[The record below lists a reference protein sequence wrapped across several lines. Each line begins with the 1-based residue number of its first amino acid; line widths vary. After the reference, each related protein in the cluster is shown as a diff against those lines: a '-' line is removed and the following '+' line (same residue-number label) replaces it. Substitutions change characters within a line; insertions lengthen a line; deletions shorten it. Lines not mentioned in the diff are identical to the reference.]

1 MLPTLTHLK
10 TWASTPNGILAKMA
24 LKMAIASV
32 LSFAIA
38 KWLHWEYPFYAVI
51 AAIIVMSSTHGST
64 LLQGF
69 QRLIGTAIGAVG
81 GAIFAAM
88 LGSNFWSLGI
98 SVFLTIFLSN
108 YWKFTEAA
116 KLAGYVSAIVI
127 LNYNASPWLYA
138 WHRFLETL
146 LGIAVA
152 LLVNDFIFPAS
163 AGVELRRCLSQIL
176 TQLEQFYALVVD
188 CAFTGSY
195 DRAKADELKTT
206 INSLLQKKKE
216 LWKEVRQGQTREP
229 LETRINEAWE
239 FLISRIWQ
247 HILTMEHTVLVR
259 EQDTL
264 WQILSV
270 ELIQLAQETRSAML
284 TLATA
289 VKSYKSHVSLPE
301 IEVAL
306 ADTTKRFNDLQQLKQ
321 EDYPI
326 NEILRFFTFFYTMEE
341 VGRKLQRMT
350 NISILNHL

>member
-1 MLPTLTHLK
+1 MVLPTLSNLK
-10 TWASTPNGILAKMA
+10 TWASTSNGILAKMA

-32 LSFAIA
+32 LAFAIA
-38 KWLHWEYPFYAVI
+38 KWWHWEYPFYAVI

-64 LLQGF
+64 LLLGF
-69 QRLIGTAIGAVG
+69 QRLIGTAIGAIG
-81 GAIFAAM
+81 GAIFAVM
-88 LGSNFWSLGI
+88 LGSNVWSLGL

-116 KLAGYVSAIVI
+116 KLAGYISAIVI

-138 WHRFLETL
+138 WRRFLETL
-146 LGIAVA
+146 LGIVIA
-152 LLVNDFIFPAS
+152 LLVNHFIFPTS
-163 AGVELRRCLSQIL
+163 AGAELRRCLSQTL
-176 TQLEQFYALVVD
+176 THLEQFYALVVD

-195 DRAKADELKTT
+195 DRATADELKIS
-206 INSLLQKKKE
+206 INSLLQQKNE

-229 LETRINEAWE
+229 VETRINEAWE
-239 FLISRIWQ
+239 FLVGRIWQ

-264 WQILSV
+264 WQILSI
-270 ELIQLAQETRSAML
+270 ELSQLARETRSAML
-284 TLATA
+284 TLADA
-289 VKSYKSHVSLPE
+289 VTSYKSHVFLPE

-306 ADTTKRFNDLQQLKQ
+306 TDATKRFNHLQQLKQ

-350 NISILNHL
+350 NISS

>member
-206 INSLLQKKKE
+206 INSLLQKK
-216 LWKEVRQGQTREP
+216 
-229 LETRINEAWE
+229 
-239 FLISRIWQ
+239 
-247 HILTMEHTVLVR
+247 
-259 EQDTL
+259 
-264 WQILSV
+264 
-270 ELIQLAQETRSAML
+270 RSFGKKFDRDKHAN
-284 TLATA
+284 
-289 VKSYKSHVSLPE
+289 
-301 IEVAL
+301 
-306 ADTTKRFNDLQQLKQ
+306 R
-321 EDYPI
+321 
-326 NEILRFFTFFYTMEE
+326 
-341 VGRKLQRMT
+341 
-350 NISILNHL
+350 